1 MFLRTPDGE
10 RVSAKLDHINY
21 PANKEI

>member
-21 PANKEI
+21 SPNKEI